1 MKKGLKFAT
10 AALLSISFCSSFA
23 MPGFA
28 VSKTPYTTTKKPAT
42 TQTYKPAAT
51 TTPAATQNYGQYS
64 SYSQN
69 NYPAQNYNSDYNQN
83 YGYSQG
89 YNQGYSQ
96 NYNQGYNANYLPPL
110 QGRVVTVPQGTV
122 ITTASTTDISS
133 EYLTVGDTVSVML
146 GSDFSYNGNTVL
158 PAGSSIEGNIVL
170 AEKAG
175 LAGKNGRIKIK
186 FTNAVTPNGQRIPVS
201 GKIATDDNSGIL
213 AGGTTTDRMMGVA
226 KNVAIG
232 SATGAVLGTI
242 MGPLSG
248 GKVGK
253 GAVYGTAVLG
263 GLGLAK
269 SVVDRGVDAIIP
281 ANSRIDIQLE
291 QPMTINPSVQGNY

>member
-10 AALLSISFCSSFA
+10 AALLSISLCSSFA
-23 MPGFA
+23 IPGFA
-28 VSKTPYTTTKKPAT
+28 VSKTPYKKSTTIKAPTV

-51 TTPAATQNYGQYS
+51 TAPAVTQSYGQYS
-64 SYSQN
+64 SYGQN
-69 NYPAQNYNSDYNQN
+69 SYPAQNYNAGYNQN
-83 YGYSQG
+83 YNSGYNQG
-89 YNQGYSQ
+89 YNQGNS
-96 NYNQGYNANYLPPL
+96 NYFPQL
-110 QGRVVTVPQGTV
+110 QGRVITVPQGTV
-122 ITTASTTDISS
+122 ITTSSTTDISS
-133 EYLTVGDTVSVML
+133 EYHTVGDTVSVMI
-146 GSDFSYNGNTVL
+146 GSDFFYNGNVVL
-158 PAGSSIEGNIVL
+158 PAGSTIEGNVVL

-186 FTNAVTPNGQRIPVS
+186 FTNAITSNGQRIPVS

-226 KNVAIG
+226 KNVAVG
-232 SATGAVLGTI
+232 SAAGAIMGTI

-269 SVVDRGVDAIIP
+269 SVVDKGVDAIIP

-291 QPMTINPSVQGNY
+291 QPMTINPNAQGNY